1 MAVAPNGVLRVHEN
15 ESAVIAETS
24 VPDNPMDYRAVWER
38 KPALREVYRD
48 IYQRIVDALVTGRIL
63 EIGGGSGNFKAFAP
77 SAVSSDILYTPWLD
91 LVCDAQRLPFADGA
105 FANIVMVDVLHH
117 VENPILFFLEARRI
131 LRPGGRV
138 ICCEPAITPLS
149 GVFYRLFH
157 QEPVD
162 MSVDPLATRAISAK
176 DPYDSNQA
184 IPTLLAGK
192 YREALHHRI
201 PEIELA
207 RVDWF
212 SFVAYPLSG
221 GFKAWSALPEKAARP
236 LLSLEWNLRRL
247 LGRIAAFRL
256 LAVYEKTR

>member
-1 MAVAPNGVLRVHEN
+1 MAVAPNGLLRIQED
-15 ESAVIAETS
+15 ESALIASMS
-24 VPDNPMDYRAVWER
+24 VPDNPMAYRAVWDR

-48 IYQRIVDALVTGRIL
+48 IYQRIMDATVGGPIL

-77 SAVSSDILYTPWLD
+77 AAISSDILFAPWLD

-105 FANIVMVDVLHH
+105 LANLVMVDVLHH
-117 VENPILFFLEARRI
+117 VENPILFFLEACRV

-162 MSVDPLATRAISAK
+162 MSIDPLQAKTISNK
-176 DPYDSNQA
+176 NPYESNQA

-192 YREALHHRI
+192 HRDALRRKV
-201 PEIELA
+201 PEIELT
-207 RVDWF
+207 RIDWF
-212 SFVAYPLSG
+212 SFIAYPLSG
-221 GFKAWSALPEKAARP
+221 GFKAWSALPDRAVKP
-236 LLSLEWNLRRL
+236 LLSLEWRLRSL